1 MKNIFPNFTNI
12 LFVASKQTSW
22 DVADTKCKI
31 LNKKYMGISISK
43 KHSE

>member
-31 LNKKYMGISISK
+31 LNKKYGNFNFEK
-43 KHSE
+43 TF